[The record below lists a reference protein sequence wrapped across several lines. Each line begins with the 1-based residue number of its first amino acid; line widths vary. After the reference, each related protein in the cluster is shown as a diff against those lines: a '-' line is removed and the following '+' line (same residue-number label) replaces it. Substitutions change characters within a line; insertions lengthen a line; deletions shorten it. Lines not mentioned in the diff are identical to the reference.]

1 MLAISPQLFLTF
13 TIQKG
18 TDVRFR
24 FLSTDGKCYPF
35 DERVSGGF
43 GPGEGA
49 SCVILKPLQ
58 DAVDAGD
65 NIRSVIRG
73 TGINSDGRTPG
84 ISLPSS
90 EAQAK
95 LIRSVY
101 SSAGLEPSDTKVIE
115 AHGTGTTVGDPIE
128 ASAFAATIAKG
139 ATAQDPVYIGSSKS
153 NFGHLEGVSGIVSLI
168 KGVMMLAK
176 QTILPSANFK
186 ASNPKI
192 TSLGTQLQVRVQM
205 PCILMIQHITI
216 LESNTGVIC
225 LKLMRFRCLKRL
237 YSGGVKACGEYRSI
251 TLGLV
256 ALMPMR

>member
-1 MLAISPQLFLTF
+1 MVLFIRFPSGGCLLFHPSPPPPSQLLGVGLWEATE
-13 TIQKG
+13 
-18 TDVRFR
+18 DSRFR
-24 FLSTDGKCYPF
+24 FLSADGKCNPF

-58 DAVDAGD
+58 DAIDAGD
-65 NIRSVIRG
+65 NIRAIIRG
-73 TGINSDGRTPG
+73 TGMNQDGRTPG

-115 AHGTGTTVGDPIE
+115 AHGTGTTVGDPLE

-139 ATAQDPVYIGSSKS
+139 ATAQDPVYIGSAKS

-168 KGVMMLAK
+168 KGAMMLANK
-176 QTILPSANFK
+176 TILPTANFK
-186 ASNPKI
+186 VSNPKI
-192 TSLGTQLQVRVQM
+192 TSLGAQLQVCMQPLFVIKIRLFAIVDA
-205 PCILMIQHITI
+205 TI
-216 LESNTGVIC
+216 GIIN
-225 LKLMRFRCLKRL
+225 F
-237 YSGGVKACGEYRSI
+237 
-251 TLGLV
+251 
-256 ALMPMR
+256 